1 MTANFNLEWEIVDG
15 LRAVM
20 QVANHNYY
28 RIDNQRLAGNAISN
42 SAAPTRSGAR
52 PTVSARRAYLELT
65 DRRTVP
71 SPTEYY

>member
-1 MTANFNLEWEIVDG
+1 MTANFKLEWEIVDG

-42 SAAPTRSGAR
+42 QRRTYEKWGQTNR
-52 PTVSARRAYLELT
+52 SARRAT
-65 DRRTVP
+65 
-71 SPTEYY
+71 